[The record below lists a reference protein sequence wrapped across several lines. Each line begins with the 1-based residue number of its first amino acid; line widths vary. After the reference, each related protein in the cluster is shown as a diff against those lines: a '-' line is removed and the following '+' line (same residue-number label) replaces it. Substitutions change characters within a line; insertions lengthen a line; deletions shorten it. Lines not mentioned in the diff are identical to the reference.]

1 MAEKLILGIDVGT
14 TSIKAGLINTRG
26 EMISSFTESYPTN
39 RCANKIVEQNPD
51 HWVELINKAIDK
63 FVAEGYRHS
72 IKAVGLCSQVNTHVF
87 IDKNYKPLMP
97 AVLWQ
102 DGRASKESTDLDAL
116 VSDEQKCAWWGA
128 PMPID
133 ASNVLSRMLWVS
145 RHKPVLWEKTRWVL
159 LPKDYC
165 LLKLTGEVTTDPLS
179 NIGLV
184 DRELN
189 YIDAVFDLVDGSAE
203 KVAPLKAV
211 TKTVGKMHRD
221 SPLSG
226 IPVVSG
232 TMDAWAGLVG
242 AGGAKHGSSMYLSG
256 TSEILGI
263 SSTTVVPTPG
273 VVVFAPNDGIVIHA
287 APTQS
292 GGDAKKWFGSINALS
307 PEQMSELVGQTPR
320 TDTTPLF
327 LPQLEGERA
336 PLWDADLRAVFIGMS
351 RRTSLGDLARSVY
364 EGVAF
369 SARHAFET
377 LQISSA
383 TISPFVSCGGGG
395 FRSPVW
401 NQIRSDIFGVELRTL
416 ATNEPGLLGA
426 SIIAGIAVGDYDN
439 FEQANDAVSNH
450 DRVYEPS
457 TNANVTYN
465 DLFGI
470 YKDSITQNAQLTRRL
485 ALAGTQESVDNKVA
499 DDSNDPSVGE

>member
-1 MAEKLILGIDVGT
+1 MAERLILGIDVGT
-14 TSIKAGLINTRG
+14 TSVKAGLINTRG
-26 EMISSFTESYPTN
+26 EMISSFAESYPTT
-39 RCANKIVEQNPD
+39 RSANKIVEQNPD
-51 HWVELINKAIDK
+51 HWVELINKAIEQ

-87 IDKNYKPLMP
+87 IDKYHKPLMP

-102 DGRASKESTDLDAL
+102 DGRASVESTDLDSV

-145 RHKPVLWEKTRWVL
+145 RHEPALWEKTRWIL

-184 DRELN
+184 DRELH
-189 YIDAVFDLVDGSAE
+189 YIDAVFDLVKGSAD
-203 KVAPLKAV
+203 KIAPLKAV
-211 TKTVGKMHRD
+211 TETIGTIHQD
-221 SPLSG
+221 SALAG

-242 AGGAKHGSSMYLSG
+242 AGGAKNESSVYLSG

-273 VVVFAPNDGIVIHA
+273 AIVFAPNDGIVIHA

-292 GGDAKKWFGSINALS
+292 GGDAKQWFGSINSLG
-307 PEQMSELVGQTPR
+307 PEQMSDLVGQTPR
-320 TDTTPLF
+320 TDATPLF

-336 PLWDADLRAVFIGMS
+336 PLWDVDLRAVFLGMS

-377 LQISSA
+377 VQASSA
-383 TISPFVSCGGGG
+383 TKSLFVNCGGGG

-401 NQIRSDIFGVELRTL
+401 NQIRADVFGVELRTL
-416 ATNEPGLLGA
+416 ATNEPGVLGA
-426 SIIAGIAVGDYDN
+426 VIIAGIAVGDYGN
-439 FEQANDAVSNH
+439 FEQAHDAVSNH
-450 DRVYEPS
+450 DRIYQPS
-457 TNANVTYN
+457 ASANAIYN
-465 DLFGI
+465 DLFEI

-485 ALAGTQESVDNKVA
+485 ALAGTQESDDNAVDR
-499 DDSNDPSVGE
+499 

>member
-1 MAEKLILGIDVGT
+1 MTEKLILGIDVGT
-14 TSIKAGLINTRG
+14 TSVKAGLINTSGEMSG
-26 EMISSFTESYPTN
+26 EMISSFSSSYPTT
-39 RCANKIVEQNPD
+39 RSANKTVEQNPD
-51 HWVELINKAIDK
+51 HWVELINKAIEQ
-63 FVAEGYRHS
+63 FVAEGYRNS
-72 IKAVGLCSQVNTHVF
+72 IAAVGLCSQVNTHVF
-87 IDKNYKPLMP
+87 IDKNHEPLMP

-102 DGRASKESTDLDAL
+102 DGRASMESAELDAS
-116 VSDEQKCAWWGA
+116 VSDEKKCAWWGA

-133 ASNVLSRMLWVS
+133 ASNVLSRMFWVS
-145 RHKPVLWEKTRWVL
+145 RHKPALWEKTRWVL

-189 YIDAVFDLVDGSAE
+189 YIDAVFDLVEGSA
-203 KVAPLKAV
+203 KKIAPLIPV
-211 TKTVGKMHRD
+211 TKTIGKMHKD
-221 SPLSG
+221 SALAG

-242 AGGAKHGSSMYLSG
+242 AGGAKQGSSVYLSG

-273 VVVFAPNDGIVIHA
+273 AIVFAPNDGIVIHA

-292 GGDAKKWFGSINALS
+292 GGDAKQWFGSINSLS
-307 PEQMSELVGQTPR
+307 PEQMSDLVAATPR
-320 TDTTPLF
+320 TDATPLF

-336 PLWDADLRAVFIGMS
+336 PLWDADLRAAFLGMS
-351 RRTSLGDLARSVY
+351 RRTSLGDLARAVY

-377 LQISSA
+377 LQTSSA
-383 TISPFVSCGGGG
+383 TISPYISCGGGG

-401 NQIRSDIFGVELRTL
+401 NQIRSDIFGMELRTL
-416 ATNEPGLLGA
+416 AANEPGVLGA
-426 SIIAGIAVGDYDN
+426 AIIAGVATGDYDN
-439 FEQANDAVSNH
+439 FEQAHDAVAKH
-450 DRVYEPS
+450 DRIYEPS
-457 TNANVTYN
+457 MDAHATFNE
-465 DLFGI
+465 LFTI
-470 YKDSITQNAQLTRRL
+470 YKDAITQNAELTRRL
-485 ALAGTQESVDNKVA
+485 AIASKRESDDN
-499 DDSNDPSVGE
+499 DSE